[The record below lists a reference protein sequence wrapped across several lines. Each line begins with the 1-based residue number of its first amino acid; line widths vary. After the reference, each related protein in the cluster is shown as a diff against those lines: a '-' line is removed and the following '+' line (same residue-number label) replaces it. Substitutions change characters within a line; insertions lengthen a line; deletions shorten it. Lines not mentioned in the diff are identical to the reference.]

1 MPHKKLGKRAP
12 KDYSQ
17 KLRRAVQAAFLV
29 LNLWIGIQFFLFV
42 RYYETGGHTL
52 RVTRPAGVEGWLPIA
67 ALMNLKALLFTGQLP
82 AIHPA
87 GTLLL
92 VAFLAASWIF
102 RKSFCG
108 WLCPVG
114 TVSDYLARLGRRL
127 FRRNFH
133 FPKLLDIP
141 LRGLK
146 YVLLLLFVYAVVSM
160 PVPAIRQFLDS
171 PYGVVDD
178 VKMLNFFRELG
189 LTGGIVM
196 AVLAVAS
203 LFIQN
208 FWCRYLCPY
217 GALMGIVS
225 TLSPVKIRRDAS
237 ACIDCNKCNKAC
249 PSHLPVAQLLTIR
262 SVECTGCLSCIAA
275 CPAENALQFAL
286 PPHHITPNATLSTDT
301 TIRAANT
308 ATRWQHRIVQPRAVA
323 AILAIIFFTL
333 IGIARATG
341 HWQTP
346 ISRDV
351 YMQLVPNADTYT
363 H

>member
-1 MPHKKLGKRAP
+1 VPHKKLGKRAP

-42 RYYETGGHTL
+42 RYYETGGHPL

-67 ALMNLKALLFTGQLP
+67 ALMNLKALLLTGQLP
-82 AIHPA
+82 VIHPA

-92 VAFLAASWIF
+92 IAFLAASWIF

-114 TVSDYLARLGRRL
+114 TVSEYLARLGRKL

-160 PVPAIRQFLDS
+160 SVPAIRQFLDS
-171 PYGVVDD
+171 PCGVVDD

-189 LTGGIVM
+189 VKGAIVM
-196 AVLAVAS
+196 ATLGVAS
-203 LFIQN
+203 LFVQN

-217 GALMGIVS
+217 GALMGLAAL
-225 TLSPVKIRRDAS
+225 TSPLRIRRDAEF
-237 ACIDCNKCNKAC
+237 CIDCAKCANAC
-249 PSHLPVAQLLTIR
+249 PSALPVDRLITIQ
-262 SVECTGCLSCIAA
+262 SAECTACMQCVAS
-275 CPAENALQFAL
+275 CPADGALY
-286 PPHHITPNATLSTDT
+286 LSASA
-301 TIRAANT
+301 RKRVPA
-308 ATRWQHRIVQPRAVA
+308 WAVA
-323 AILAIIFFTL
+323 AGVATLFF
-333 IGIARATG
+333 GSYVCARLSG
-341 HWQTP
+341 HWDTDL
-346 ISRDV
+346 SDAV
-351 YMQLVPNADTYT
+351 YFQLVPHADEFQ
-363 H
+363 HP